1 MNPQFIRAARAL
13 DVLLVHVTPLPET
26 ILKYSK
32 NKNLPRFGDKVFACG
47 GELCGNRI
55 NWVAV
60 AAFIGFQE
68 ILDA

>member
-1 MNPQFIRAARAL
+1 MNPQSIRAARAL
-13 DVLLVHVTPLPET
+13 DVLLVHIPSSPET
-26 ILKYSK
+26 ILQYSK
-32 NKNLPRFGDKVFACG
+32 NKNRPRFGDKVFAGG

>member
-1 MNPQFIRAARAL
+1 MNPRFIRAARAIH
-13 DVLLVHVTPLPET
+13 VSIVHVLPSLEI

-32 NKNLPRFGDKVFACG
+32 NKNRPRFGDKVFAGG

-60 AAFIGFQE
+60 AVFIGFQE